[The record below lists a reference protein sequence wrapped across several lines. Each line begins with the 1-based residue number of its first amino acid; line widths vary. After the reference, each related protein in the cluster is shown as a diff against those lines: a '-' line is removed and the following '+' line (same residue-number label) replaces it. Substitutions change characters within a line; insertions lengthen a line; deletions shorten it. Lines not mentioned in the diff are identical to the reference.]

1 MRRSRKEADNKPIS
15 RLGLYRKYKKLI
27 DFEMFTHTRK
37 IIIDKYQLNLN
48 SLLPCF
54 IFESIFF
61 TAPSN

>member
-37 IIIDKYQLNLN
+37 IIINKNSSISDWEELLDKIKRL
-48 SLLPCF
+48 
-54 IFESIFF
+54 
-61 TAPSN
+61 